1 VTKPAPYPADTKAK
15 GWRFELDYERIEQSG
30 TWALAAKAGQ
40 EARPLLLMQ
49 WLVSWRQEPCG
60 SLPADEEVIAALI
73 GVNDKTWAKYR
84 KVLMRGWWQ
93 ADDGLMYHLT
103 ITARVLE
110 MLDYRRKTAERVAK
124 HKAARR
130 EQRDGN
136 ALPTDGVTVKNDT
149 GTGTGTGTSN
159 TPTTTTARAH
169 EPDCEVFPVREGWEP
184 SAAFSVQAKLMGLPV
199 LDSGAMAE
207 GLAEFTAYWLTRP
220 GELRTQAAWENALAQ
235 SLKRRQVKAAQDT
248 ARQAITPRPAAPRPP
263 TPAELRVYRASPG
276 IMDPDARARV
286 EAHLGVMATQTPTV
300 AAGDFIDMEATH
312 GNAIGMD

>member
-1 VTKPAPYPADTKAK
+1 MTKPAPYPPDTKAK

-93 ADDGLMYHLT
+93 ADDGLMYHPT

-136 ALPTDGVTVKNDT
+136 ALPTDEVTVKN

-159 TPTTTTARAH
+159 TPTTPTREA
-169 EPDCEVFPVREGWEP
+169 PVFGEVFPIGEGWQP
-184 SAAFSVQAKLMGLPV
+184 SDAFAVQAKLMGLPV
-199 LDSGAMAE
+199 LDPVAMAE
-207 GLAEFTAYWLTRP
+207 GLSEFTAFWLTRP

-235 SLKRRQVKAAQDT
+235 SLKRRQVKAAEAS
-248 ARQAITPRPAAPRPP
+248 ARAAVRPRQVAQRPP

-286 EAHLGVMATQTPTV
+286 EAHLGISATESPAV
-300 AAGDFIDMEATH
+300 ATGDFIDMEASH